1 MFYEDIDELKQ
12 AIFETIPKS
21 AEVTAI
27 ELEGPEIA
35 VYLKNPNLLVDDA
48 EVVKAIAK
56 KVRKRIV
63 IKSDPSVR
71 LPPDEAERIIREKV
85 DEDAGVGEISFDNN
99 LGEVI
104 IEAKKPGLVIGK
116 NGATLRE
123 IIRATRWRP
132 VVVREPP
139 IESKMVKNIRGVL
152 QAEREQRKEILKNI
166 GWRIHRPSIFK
177 NGWLRIITLGGFR
190 EVGRTAILVQTPES
204 SVLIDCGI
212 NVGGGEGAFPH
223 LDAPEFDIEKLDAV
237 IVTHAHLDH
246 SGFVP
251 FLFKYGYEGPV
262 YCTTPTRNLMT
273 LLQLDYLEVAEREG
287 KITPYTQKDVKKM
300 VLHTI
305 TLEYGEVTD
314 IAPDVRL
321 TLHNAGHILG
331 SAIVHLHIGDGLHN
345 IAYTGDFKFSKTRLF
360 EPACNTF
367 PRLETI
373 IIESTY
379 GGPEDIKPSRK
390 SAERAL
396 VSAIN
401 TTLSRGGKILIPV
414 LGVGRAQ
421 ELMLVIEE
429 YMRRGM
435 ISEVPVY
442 IDGMISEATAI
453 HTTHPEYLSRDL
465 RERIFHQGSNPF
477 LAECFETVKKEA
489 RPDIVEGGPCIIMAT
504 SGMLSGGP
512 SVEYFRV
519 MAPDPKNCLLFVTYQ
534 VEGTLGRRIQKGWRE
549 VPMRMADGKTEI
561 VPVKMEVKTIE
572 GFSGHSDRRQII
584 NYLKTLNSK
593 LERVITCH
601 GEGSKCVNMA
611 TLIHRSFEIETRAP
625 QNLET
630 IRLR

>member
-1 MFYEDIDELKQ
+1 
-12 AIFETIPKS
+12 
-21 AEVTAI
+21 
-27 ELEGPEIA
+27 PEIA
-35 VYLKNPNLLVDDA
+35 VYLRNPNVLVEDT
-48 EVVKAIAK
+48 EIVKAIAR

-63 IKSDPSVR
+63 VRSDPSVR
-71 LPPDEAERIIREKV
+71 LPPEEAEKIIRERV
-85 DEDAGVGEISFDNN
+85 VEEAGITGISFDNN

-116 NGATLRE
+116 NGVTLRE
-123 IIRATRWRP
+123 ITRATRWRP
-132 VVVREPP
+132 VVIRTPP
-139 IESKMVKNIRGVL
+139 ISSKMVERVRGVL
-152 QAEREQRKEILKNI
+152 QAEKEKRMEFLRNV
-166 GWRIHRPSIFK
+166 GRRIHRPLVFK
-177 NGWLRIITLGGFR
+177 NGWLRIVTLGGFR

-204 SVLIDCGI
+204 SILVDCGV
-212 NVGGGEGAFPH
+212 NVGGGGGAFPY
-223 LDAPEFDIEKLDAV
+223 LDLPEFDIENLDAV
-237 IVTHAHLDH
+237 VVTHAHLDH

-251 FLFKYGYEGPV
+251 FLFKYGYDGPV

-287 KITPYTQKDVKKM
+287 KITPYSQKDVKKA
-300 VLHTI
+300 VIHTI
-305 TLEYGEVTD
+305 PLEYGEVTD

-345 IAYTGDFKFSKTRLF
+345 IAYTGDFKFSKTRLL

-367 PRLETI
+367 PRLETM

-379 GGPEDIKPSRK
+379 GGPEDIMPSRK
-390 SAERAL
+390 NAERAL

-401 TTLSRGGKILIPV
+401 ETLRRGGRVLIPV

-429 YMRRGM
+429 HMRRG
-435 ISEVPVY
+435 IIKEVPVY

-453 HTTHPEYLSRDL
+453 HTTHPEYLSREL
-465 RERIFHQGSNPF
+465 RERIFHHGSNPF
-477 LAECFETVKKEA
+477 LAACFQTVKREA
-489 RPDIVEGGPCIIMAT
+489 RLDIVEGDPCIIMAT

-512 SVEYFRV
+512 SVEYFRL
-519 MAPDPKNCLLFVTYQ
+519 MAPDPKNSMLFVTYQ

-549 VPMRMADGKTEI
+549 VPMRTPDGRTEI
-561 VPVKMEVKTIE
+561 VPVKMEVRTIE

-584 NYLKTLNSK
+584 NYLRTLNSK

-601 GEGSKCVNMA
+601 GEGGKCMNMA
-611 TLIHRSFEIETRAP
+611 TLIHKTLNVETRAP

>member
-1 MFYEDIDELKQ
+1 MFYEDVEELKRV
-12 AIFETIPKS
+12 ILENIPRS
-21 AEVTAI
+21 ADVTAI

-48 EVVKAIAK
+48 EIVKNIAK
-56 KVRKRIV
+56 KIKKRIV
-63 IKSDPSVR
+63 IRSDPSVR
-71 LPPDEAERIIREKV
+71 LPPEEAEKIIREIV
-85 DEDAGVGEISFDNN
+85 VEDAGIGEISFDNI

-116 NGATLRE
+116 NGVTLKE
-123 IIRATRWRP
+123 ITRATRWRP
-132 VVVREPP
+132 IVVREPP
-139 IESKMVKNIRGVL
+139 MESKLVKRIRGVL
-152 QAEREQRKEILKNI
+152 QLEKEQRMNILRKS
-166 GWRIHRPSIFK
+166 GWRIHRSPIFK
-177 NGWLRIITLGGFR
+177 NGWVRLVTLGGFR
-190 EVGRTAILVQTPES
+190 EIGRTAILVQTPES
-204 SVLIDCGI
+204 SILIDCGI
-212 NVGGGEGAFPH
+212 NVGGGGGAFPY

-251 FLFKYGYEGPV
+251 FLFKYGYDGPV

-287 KITPYTQKDVKKM
+287 KITPYTQKDVKKA

-331 SAIVHLHIGDGLHN
+331 SAIVHLHIGDGLYN
-345 IAYTGDFKFSKTRLF
+345 IAYTGDFKFAKTRLL

-390 SAERAL
+390 NAERAL

-401 TTLSRGGKILIPV
+401 ATLSRGGKVLIPV

-429 YMRRGM
+429 YMRRG
-435 ISEVPVY
+435 IIKETKVY

-453 HTTHPEYLSRDL
+453 HTTHPEYLSREL

-477 LAECFETVKKEA
+477 LAKCFEPAKKEKM
-489 RPDIVEGGPCIIMAT
+489 DVVEGDPCIIMAT
-504 SGMLSGGP
+504 SGMLTGGP
-512 SVEYFRV
+512 SVEYFRL
-519 MAPDPKNCLLFVTYQ
+519 MAPDPRNCLLFVSYQ
-534 VEGTLGRRIQKGWRE
+534 VEGTLGRRVQKGWKE
-549 VPMRMADGKTEI
+549 VPMRTEDGKTEI
-561 VPVKMEVKTIE
+561 IPVKMEIKTIE

-584 NYLKTLNSK
+584 NYLRTINSK

-601 GEGSKCVNMA
+601 GEESKCLNMA
-611 TLIHRSFEIETRAP
+611 TLIHKSFEIETRAP

-630 IRLR
+630 IRLK